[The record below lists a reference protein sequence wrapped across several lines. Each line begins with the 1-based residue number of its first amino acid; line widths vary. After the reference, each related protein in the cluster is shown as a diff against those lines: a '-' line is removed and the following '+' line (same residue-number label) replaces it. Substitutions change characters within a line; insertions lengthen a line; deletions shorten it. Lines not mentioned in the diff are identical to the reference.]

1 MAPWRYTPPVNLP
14 AGLRE
19 ALLPLRDVPRA
30 LGLVRRAA
38 GWWTAAWAAILLVQ
52 GLVPAG
58 TVWLTRL
65 LVDRL
70 VADVPKGWAASGPS
84 LRLLAL
90 TAGCLLLG
98 ELLRLAGSFVKDAQ
112 AQLLRD
118 HIADLL
124 QRKSVEADLAF
135 YEMPEYYDRL
145 HRAREEGPYRPVTLL
160 ESLGTLVQDGITLG
174 AMAAILIAFSPWLPL
189 ALLGSTLPALLV
201 VVSSTLRRHKW
212 RREATA
218 DERRCWY
225 LDWILTSPE
234 TAAEVRV
241 LDLGEH
247 WRATYAGLRARI
259 RSELLGLARRQSL
272 AELAASVFAV
282 AVAGAAFFWMVR
294 QTFEGA
300 WTLGVLALFLQA
312 FLQGQRLARSLLEN
326 AGRTWA
332 NSLFLGNLFE
342 FLAMKPT
349 VVAPAD
355 PAAPPESLTTG
366 VRFQDVTF
374 RYPGSAR
381 AAIEGINL
389 TVPAGGV
396 VAIVGLNGAGKSTL
410 LKLLCRLYDPTS
422 GAIALDGTALAAM
435 DPRALRRR
443 MSVLFQNPVHYDV
456 TAAGNISIGDLAAN
470 PGPDR
475 IAAAARQAG
484 AMDVVARLPLGF
496 DNVLGKQFPGG
507 TDLSGGE
514 WQRIALARA
523 LVRPAP
529 LLLLDEPTSAMDAWA
544 EAEWLRDFRT
554 MTAGRTV
561 LVITHRFTTAMRAD
575 MIHVMAEGK
584 IVESGSHEELL
595 AKGGRYAASWREQT
609 HAG

>member
-1 MAPWRYTPPVNLP
+1 MTAPRAT
-14 AGLRE
+14 LRE
-19 ALLPLRDVPRA
+19 TLLPLRDVPRA
-30 LGLVRRAA
+30 LALVRHAA
-38 GWWTAAWAAILLVQ
+38 GWWTFAWAVILVVQ
-52 GLVPAG
+52 GLVPAA

-65 LVDRL
+65 LVDQL
-70 VADVPKGWAASGPS
+70 VADVPKGWPAAGPS

-118 HIADLL
+118 HIADLI

-135 YEMPEYYDRL
+135 YELPEYYDRL

-160 ESLGTLVQDGITLG
+160 ESIGSLVQDAITLA

-201 VVSSTLRRHKW
+201 VVSSTLRRHRW
-212 RREATA
+212 RREATP

-225 LDWILTSPE
+225 LDWILTSPT

-247 WRATYAGLRARI
+247 WRSTYSSLRTRI
-259 RSELLGLARRQSL
+259 RADLLRLARAQS
-272 AELAASVFAV
+272 ASELAASTFAV

-294 QTFEGA
+294 QTFNGA
-300 WTLGVLALFLQA
+300 WSLGVLALFLQA

-342 FLAMKPT
+342 FLAMKPA
-349 VVAPAD
+349 VVSPPD
-355 PAAPPESLTTG
+355 PAPPPDSLHSG
-366 VRFQDVTF
+366 VRFIDVTF
-374 RYPGSAR
+374 RYPGSVR

-422 GAIALDGTALAAM
+422 GSITLDNTPLASM

-443 MSVLFQNPVHYDV
+443 LGVLFQNPVHYDV
-456 TAAGNISIGDLAAN
+456 TAAGNISLGDLDGN
-470 PGPDR
+470 PSPDR
-475 IAAAARQAG
+475 IATAARQAG
-484 AMDVVARLPLGF
+484 ATDVIARLPRGF

-523 LVRPAP
+523 LIRPAP

-575 MIHVMAEGK
+575 TIHVMAEGRV
-584 IVESGSHEELL
+584 VESGSHDELI